1 VIEPSIL
8 ERVQSHVR
16 DFARSA
22 DNHLF
27 TRAHGSVLAD
37 AFGRQYIDFS
47 SAAGALNYG
56 HDNPLLMQMLRRRI
70 KEEGCVP
77 HAATAL
83 ERFKEAINGYLLRPR
98 GWEYQVYYT
107 GTTSAA
113 AVEAALKIARRATGR
128 HKVVSFTRC
137 DLLRNDPRTT
147 SVVWAACTGVGDT
160 IFMPYDGS
168 FGPDVDTMAYLERQ
182 LDMCRRTEEKPAAVV
197 VESVLGEGGIDVL
210 SWRWL
215 RDLEALCRRHGML
228 LIMDETIVG
237 CGRTG
242 RFFSFEASGVRADMI
257 AMSRSLSGFGL
268 PMSVLLQRPDLPTMQ
283 YEAAAGDERAGLAL
297 LTAEHVLEAYWADES
312 FAVHVRRKERLVRDW
327 LENLVQAYAHLGLGV
342 RGRGLI
348 QGLVTPASLGIATD
362 IAGKALAGGLVA
374 LTTGAYD
381 EVLKVQPA
389 LTIDEEL
396 LVQGLEVLDRSVSE
410 VLESRH

>member
-1 VIEPSIL
+1 MIEPSIL

-22 DNHLF
+22 GSHLF

-37 AFGRQYIDFS
+37 ACGRQYVDFS

-56 HDNPLLMQMLRRRI
+56 HDNPLLMQMLRRRL
-70 KEEGCVP
+70 KETGRVP
-77 HAATAL
+77 DMSISLT
-83 ERFKEAINGYLLRPR
+83 RFTDAIEGYLLRPR
-98 GWEYQVYYT
+98 GWEYMVHHT
-107 GTTSAA
+107 GSTAVA
-113 AVEAALKIARRATGR
+113 AVEAALKVARRATGR

-137 DLLRNDPRTT
+137 DTFRPDTRSNT
-147 SVVWAACTGVGDT
+147 VVWAACTGVGDT
-160 IFMPYDGS
+160 LFMPYDGS

-182 LDMCRRTEEKPAAVV
+182 LDMCRRAEEKPAAVV
-197 VESVLGEGGIDVL
+197 VETVLGEGGIDVL

-215 RDLEALCRRHGML
+215 RDLETLCRRHGML

-268 PMSVLLQRPDLPTMQ
+268 PISVLLRSPSLPAVDYLPTVT
-283 YEAAAGDERAGLAL
+283 DERAGLAL

-327 LENLVQAYAHLGLGV
+327 LENLVQCYSHLGLGV

-348 QGLVTPASLGIATD
+348 QGLVTPPALGLATEIAN
-362 IAGKALAGGLVA
+362 KALAGGLVC
-374 LTTGAYD
+374 LTTGAND

-396 LVQGLEVLDRSVSE
+396 LVQGLEILDRSVSG
-410 VLESRH
+410 VLENRS